1 MNKPDQPVSS
11 KSEYDLPESGKPLG
25 DRQLGKLLE
34 DAFLRLQDQLLGT
47 LFYVVGNKED
57 AQDALQEAFVKC
69 WKHRHELPNIKNL
82 KAWIFRIALNT
93 GRDMRSAAWSV
104 RRRQLAEEYA
114 MLEAKV
120 ETPDE
125 ALSRKEQLEQLRD
138 AIVTLRPEEQEIFL
152 LRQNGDMTYEE
163 IAELM
168 DIPAGTVKT
177 RMRLALTKL
186 RKALH

>member
-1 MNKPDQPVSS
+1 MNKPEQPALLM
-11 KSEYDLPESGKPLG
+11 SEHDLLQPGKPLG

-34 DAFLRLQDQLLGT
+34 EAFGRLQDQLLGT
-47 LFYVVGNKED
+47 LYFMVGNQDD
-57 AQDALQEAFVKC
+57 AQDALQEAFIKC
-69 WKHRHELPNIKNL
+69 WKHRQEVPQIKNL

-104 RRRQLAEEYA
+104 RRRQLTEEHA
-114 MLEAKV
+114 MLEATV

-152 LRQNGDMTYEE
+152 MRQNGDMTYEE
-163 IAELM
+163 IALAM
-168 DIPAGTVKT
+168 DLPAGTVKT

-186 RKALH
+186 RKALK